1 MNSHCKVIL
10 LAERLKLIFSL
21 LFYSRGKK
29 GFLRSVPRNAKLLD
43 VGCGNSSPLKIKSQ
57 RPDVFYVGLDVS
69 NYNQKINPNIYADQ
83 YKIVSPGVF
92 AEEIVKFS
100 GKFDAVI
107 SSHNIEHCY
116 DQENV
121 LCAMLSSVK
130 DNGVLYLSFPSEESV
145 YFPKRRNTLNF
156 YDDPSHARPVNY
168 QKVLKIITNNNFR
181 IDFCIKRY
189 RPFFLWFLGLIFEPF
204 ARVLNRNMPFA
215 ITGAFYGFETI
226 IWASRKR

>member
-1 MNSHCKVIL
+1 MDNHFGLIFL
-10 LAERLKLIFSL
+10 MERLKFIFSL
-21 LFYSRGKK
+21 LFYPRGKR
-29 GFLRSVPRNAKLLD
+29 GFLKFIPRNGKLLD

-57 RPDVFYVGLDVS
+57 RPDIFYVGLDVGD
-69 NYNQKINPNIYADQ
+69 YNQKINPNIYADQ
-83 YKIVSPGVF
+83 YKIVPPEVF

-121 LCAMLSSVK
+121 LCAMLSLVK

-156 YDDPSHARPVNY
+156 YDDPSHTCPVNY
-168 QKVLKIITNNNFR
+168 QKVLKIITDNNFK
-181 IDFCIKRY
+181 IDFCVKRY
-189 RPFFLWFLGLIFEPF
+189 RPFFFWFLGLILEPF
-204 ARVLNRNMPFA
+204 ARLLKRNIPFA

-226 IWASRKR
+226 IWASRRG